1 MPEQCYFAESVWSA
15 IASGVRNCYVV
26 LSSLFFRHL
35 STNDKVETLMEMHRV
50 LQTDGELHVVDWT
63 NVLMRIAFL
72 PVQVLHGF
80 DTTHDSVI
88 GALPGFNEKCR
99 ISDQNTFFQH
109 SSVCGEQKMKQ
120 SYARV
125 CPFVSHVTMVSANRN
140 T

>member
-1 MPEQCYFAESVWSA
+1 
-15 IASGVRNCYVV
+15 
-26 LSSLFFRHL
+26 
-35 STNDKVETLMEMHRV
+35 MEMHRV
-50 LQTDGELHVVDWT
+50 IQTDGELHVVDWT

-88 GALPGFNEKCR
+88 GALPGLMRSAGFQTK
-99 ISDQNTFFQH
+99 TFFFQH
-109 SSVCGEQKMKQ
+109 SRNDFVVRGEQKMNQ
-120 SYARV
+120 SYTRM